1 MGMDSMKPGWIIR
14 CMGGRGGGGRVT
26 VTGPS
31 CSSARKY
38 CTEIRADR
46 YRRSSITFINGP
58 APISLSP
65 FTVFHSLLTTPRRRT
80 NTGRQEIN
88 KRTSNNIFE
97 AWKLPEARGNIPITN
112 FKGRDGSI
120 GIGELVK
127 KRKERKG
134 EKRRERER
142 EEKEQVF
149 FRYATTG
156 HARWFCF
163 ILVTFYQVTK
173 KRKKI
178 RNGELFMKFG
188 PTSI

>member
-134 EKRRERER
+134 RREERER
-142 EEKEQVF
+142 E
-149 FRYATTG
+149 
-156 HARWFCF
+156 
-163 ILVTFYQVTK
+163 K
-173 KRKKI
+173 KRSRFFLDTLQLDTLGDFVLFWLLFI
-178 RNGELFMKFG
+178 R
-188 PTSI
+188 